1 MSPARRNRL
10 EDSSTSSALLD
21 ATEQIMLEEG
31 YAAVSSRRIASRA
44 GVTAALVHYY
54 FGTMDELFIA
64 VFRRIAER
72 SLLRQARVLSS
83 SQPLWGLWES
93 TRDQINTALLMEFNA
108 LANHHKAVQA
118 EIAIYSKKFRRM
130 QIEIVSTVLERYGID
145 PTAWPPATIILLMTG
160 ISRFMMIEE
169 AFNVDIGH
177 AETIAVVERHIRE
190 LEGDRRPTA
199 EEYLARFSS

>member
-31 YAAVSSRRIASRA
+31 YAAVSSRHIASRA

-72 SLLRQARVLSS
+72 SLQRQARVLSS

-145 PTAWPPATIILLMTG
+145 PTRWPPATIILLMTG